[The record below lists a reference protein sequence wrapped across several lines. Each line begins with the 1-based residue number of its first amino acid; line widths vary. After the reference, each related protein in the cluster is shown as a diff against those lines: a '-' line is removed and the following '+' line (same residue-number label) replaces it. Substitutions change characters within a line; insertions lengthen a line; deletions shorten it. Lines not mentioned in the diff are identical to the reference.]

1 MSRRGFLSTG
11 AAASALALGACQTTT
26 STTPAAVPAASP
38 RMTDD
43 GRVIATTRAEPL
55 SPVAERYGIGP
66 ISYEARQDGPHALR
80 ATGMSIIPSEF
91 HRDVVPYPTRLRPGT
106 IVIDNPERKLFLVL
120 PDGHALR
127 YGIAVGREG
136 FTWRG
141 TGTIYRRAQWPT
153 WTPTANMIRRD
164 ASLSRFAGGMPGGPQ
179 NPLGA
184 RALYLMSGGRDQGYR
199 IHGTPE
205 WWLIGQYVSSGCIRM
220 VNHDVIDLFNRV
232 PNGTRVVTI

>member
-1 MSRRGFLSTG
+1 MNLISRRGFLTTG
-11 AAASALALGACQTTT
+11 AAASALALGACEST
-26 STTPAAVPAASP
+26 STAPLASP
-38 RMTDD
+38 RMTED
-43 GRVIATTRAEPL
+43 GRPIATTRTEPM
-55 SPVAERYGIGP
+55 SPIAARYGIAP
-66 ISYEARQDGPHALR
+66 LSYEARPDGAHSLR
-80 ATGMSIIPSEF
+80 AIGMSMIPPEF
-91 HRDVVPYPTRLRPGT
+91 HRDVVPYATRFRPGT

-141 TGTIYRRAQWPT
+141 TGTIYRRAHWPT
-153 WTPTANMIRRD
+153 WTPTANMIRREPWL
-164 ASLSRFAGGMPGGPQ
+164 ARFAGGMPGGPR

-184 RALYLMSGGRDQGYR
+184 RALYLMTGGRDQGYR

-220 VNHDVIDLFNRV
+220 VDHDVIDLFGRV